1 MPNNSRADE
10 VIKNLKKTQPY
21 KGICGLIQNEN
32 EVPDPEY
39 YSVAYDAPVFTY
51 SLVEVQQMVTVPETL
66 ARMNARFEQLEN
78 LIENYPQHRHYHR
91 WVREIQNLVYGLAVL
106 ESGAL

>member
-10 VIKNLKKTQPY
+10 VIKNLKKTHAY
-21 KGICGLIQNEN
+21 TGICGLIQNEN
-32 EVPDPEY
+32 EVSDPEY
-39 YSVAYDAPVFTY
+39 YSVADAPVFTY